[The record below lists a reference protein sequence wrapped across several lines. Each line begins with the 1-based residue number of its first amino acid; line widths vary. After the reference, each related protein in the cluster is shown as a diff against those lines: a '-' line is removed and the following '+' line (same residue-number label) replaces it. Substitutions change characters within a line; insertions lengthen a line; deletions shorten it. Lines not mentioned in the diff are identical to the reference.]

1 MLTLNLQRIFKL
13 KGIDDATAYM
23 RKLGYKRTKAFN
35 LINDRKSTFEFGD
48 LEYLCKR
55 LNCTPNDLLEWT
67 PSKNDSDMPATHAL
81 HAIRRKDAAVDL
93 VTLVE
98 NLPVEQQEEVERF
111 ILERTKR

>member
-1 MLTLNLQRIFKL
+1 MLTLNLQRVFKL

-35 LINDRKSTFEFGD
+35 LINDKKSTVEFDD
-48 LEYLCKR
+48 LEFLCKR

-67 PSKNDSDMPATHAL
+67 PSKDDSDMPISHAL
-81 HAIRRKDAAVDL
+81 HAIRRKDAAIGL

-98 NLPVEQQEEVERF
+98 NLPLEQMEEVERF